1 MEEVASLLTINSK
14 EHEMGN
20 TCIEQ
25 ELASMSSQ
33 DAETQCDLK
42 ILLDAEVQCEQ
53 ILKRSIAIQT
63 LAQRFLPNVKINLK
77 IKKNILLFIAI

>member
-1 MEEVASLLTINSK
+1 MVHRVATFLDCFNFKFSLQEVASLPTINSEK
-14 EHEMGN
+14 HEMGN

-42 ILLDAEVQCEQ
+42 ILLDAEVQCE
-53 ILKRSIAIQT
+53 
-63 LAQRFLPNVKINLK
+63 
-77 IKKNILLFIAI
+77 KNIKTEYCYTNSCPT

>member
-1 MEEVASLLTINSK
+1 LQEVASLLTINSE

-20 TCIEQ
+20 TCVEQ
-25 ELASMSSQ
+25 ELASTSSQ

-42 ILLDAEVQCEQ
+42 ILLDAEVQCEK

-63 LAQRFLPNVKINLK
+63 L
-77 IKKNILLFIAI
+77 KKNKSKN